1 MFRQLS
7 VKYFE
12 PISMWVIIFGIV
24 SLCQP
29 WFLTLHVYG
38 FSIIL
43 IGLIGFIVFSH
54 IKPLPEEETED

>member
-7 VKYFE
+7 AKYFE
-12 PISMWVIIFGIV
+12 PISMWIIILGIF

-29 WFLTLHVYG
+29 WALTLHVYS

-43 IGLIGFIVFSH
+43 AGLIGFIVFSH
-54 IKPLPEEETED
+54 IKPLPEEEE

>member
-1 MFRQLS
+1 MFRHLS

-12 PISMWVIIFGIV
+12 PISMWVIIFGIF

-29 WFLTLHVYG
+29 WILTLHVYG

-54 IKPLPEEETED
+54 IAPLPEEEAED

>member
-43 IGLIGFIVFSH
+43 IGLVGFIVFSH
-54 IKPLPEEETED
+54 IKPLPEEEAES